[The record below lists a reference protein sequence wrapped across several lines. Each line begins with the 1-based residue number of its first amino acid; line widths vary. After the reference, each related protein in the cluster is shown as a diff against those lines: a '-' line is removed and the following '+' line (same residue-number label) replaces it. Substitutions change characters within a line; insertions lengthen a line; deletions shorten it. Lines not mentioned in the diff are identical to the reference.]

1 MKFLT
6 TLMAAAMV
14 VGTAAPA
21 LADYDY
27 DDYREDVRDANKDY
41 ARAVRKQQRH
51 AYRSYKNGYYGGA
64 GYYGNRA
71 FYPQVYS
78 SSYYYGRGHRG
89 NVARGILD
97 AIF

>member
-14 VGTAAPA
+14 VGMATPA

-27 DDYREDVRDANKDY
+27 DDYREDIRDANKDY
-41 ARAVRKQQRH
+41 AKAVRKQQRH
-51 AYRSYKNGYYGGA
+51 AYRSYRNGYYGA
-64 GYYGNRA
+64 PGYYSNRA
-71 FYPQVYS
+71 YYPQVYP
-78 SSYYYGRGHRG
+78 SSYYYGRGRHSG
-89 NVARGILD
+89 IARGILD